1 MPCPA
6 GLLGGWQLCPPFGVG
21 RDCSGI
27 FASALSLSPLF
38 FLLFF
43 GFCQAAACSSLL
55 SFTHSYD
62 SSRAE
67 YT

>member
-6 GLLGGWQLCPPFGVG
+6 GLLGGWQTCPHFGVG
-21 RDCSGI
+21 RDRSGI

-43 GFCQAAACSSLL
+43 VFCRATACSSLL
-55 SFTHSYD
+55 FIYSLA
-62 SSRAE
+62 RQQAVE
-67 YT
+67 